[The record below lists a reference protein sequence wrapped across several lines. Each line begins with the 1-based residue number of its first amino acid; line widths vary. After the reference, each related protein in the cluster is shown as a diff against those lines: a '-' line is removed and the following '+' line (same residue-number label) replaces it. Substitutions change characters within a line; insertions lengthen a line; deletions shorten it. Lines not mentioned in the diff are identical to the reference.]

1 MKKRAKPTQ
10 LPEGHLQRY
19 DWSKATRGRLAARAA
34 KASALL
40 RLLDP
45 ELAVNFPDSRSV
57 NEALR
62 ALLALDEA
70 LPRRRPG
77 RSRRLDRGIRHLGGS
92 RRRSIGGRRQ
102 LIVAGTRPR

>member
-1 MKKRAKPTQ
+1 MKKRTDPAK

-19 DWSKATRGRLAARAA
+19 DWSKATRGRLATKAA

-40 RLLDP
+40 RILDP
-45 ELAVNFPDSRSV
+45 ELAMHFPDSRSV

-70 LPRRRPG
+70 LPRRRP
-77 RSRRLDRGIRHLGGS
+77 RKRR
-92 RRRSIGGRRQ
+92 
-102 LIVAGTRPR
+102 AA

>member
-1 MKKRAKPTQ
+1 VDESASSALERHLPAKGENMKKRTNSST

-19 DWSKATRGRLAARAA
+19 DWSKATRGRLAVKAT

-40 RLLDP
+40 RLLDAD
-45 ELAVNFPDSRSV
+45 LAVSFPDSRSV

-70 LPRRRPG
+70 LPRRRL
-77 RSRRLDRGIRHLGGS
+77 RK
-92 RRRSIGGRRQ
+92 RQ
-102 LIVAGTRPR
+102 AA

>member
-1 MKKRAKPTQ
+1 MKKRTKPAQ

-19 DWSKATRGRLAARAA
+19 DWSKASRGRLASKAA

-40 RLLDP
+40 RILDA
-45 ELAVNFPDSRSV
+45 ELAAHFPDSRSV

-70 LPRRRPG
+70 LPRRR
-77 RSRRLDRGIRHLGGS
+77 
-92 RRRSIGGRRQ
+92 
-102 LIVAGTRPR
+102 TRKKQAA

>member
-1 MKKRAKPTQ
+1 MKKRTDLST

-19 DWSKATRGRLAARAA
+19 DWSKATRGRLATKAA

-40 RLLDP
+40 RILEP
-45 ELAVNFPDSRSV
+45 ELAVRFPDSRCV

-70 LPRRRPG
+70 LPRRRP
-77 RSRRLDRGIRHLGGS
+77 
-92 RRRSIGGRRQ
+92 RRRQ
-102 LIVAGTRPR
+102 AA